1 MTEEKPEKITIY
13 LNKNNREIVAAGRK
27 KGIKPSKALVKGFEL
42 LMGNAAT
49 YNVLE
54 KRRTD
59 LLNKVAK
66 IENQMDELREDLQ
79 ANDTEM
85 WDETIR
91 DLQKAYYRNGELSQ
105 QVLENRRVKL
115 GLKASEMVTVYEEQV
130 KAPIDSGEVDPLR
143 DF

>member
-1 MTEEKPEKITIY
+1 MSEEKPEKITIY
-13 LNKNNREIVAAGRK
+13 LNKNNREIVLAGRK

-54 KRRTD
+54 KKRDD

-66 IENQMDELREDLQ
+66 LENQMDELKDNLQ
-79 ANDTEM
+79 STPEV
-85 WDETIR
+85 WDETIK

-115 GLKASEMVTVYEEQV
+115 GLNNSEMATVYKEQV